1 MQLELFTKLNNE
13 FVYLNQTII
22 DPKEYDEKCER
33 EEYLQKEVEDA
44 DAEIKYYQE
53 LNGDNQWH

>member
-22 DPKEYDEKCER
+22 DTKEYDEMCER
-33 EEYLQKEVEDA
+33 EEYLHKEVEDA
-44 DAEIKYYQE
+44 DEEIKYYRE
-53 LNGDNQWH
+53 LNGD